1 MTGSDGALL
10 NPLSD
15 AGRTVALR
23 ELPRTLAH
31 IQTLWQKLLYVRWDP
46 QSLELVRRL
55 VHEIRTTGAA
65 LGLAAGADSARKL
78 EQQLQMLQ
86 SRSGPPP
93 ETERSRLQGM
103 LQRLAHALLD
113 AHAEL
118 HEDDAGA
125 VVREPPS
132 VPCAT
137 APVSAA
143 GEQQRRIYI
152 LTDSCRPD
160 EPWVM
165 RLGHAGYRVR
175 LCPELAELRRAMQHA
190 RPAMILA
197 EVALSPG
204 GLSGIEAIDAL
215 QSEFGKDTPVL
226 FMGARGDL
234 DARLAAV
241 RTGAAGYFLK
251 PLDEQEL
258 FRRLE
263 ELQPHKP
270 FNYRVLVV
278 EDEEQLAS
286 AYALVLQQ
294 AGFTAQVLTAPLRIL
309 DVLQQFQPD
318 VVLMD
323 LHLARCSGLELM
335 QLIRQDPAYYAL
347 PILFLSADTD
357 PARHNE
363 VLSQGADLFLLK
375 PIKPAQLVAAI
386 GSRVG
391 RARSLRQRLQWLSQR
406 DALTGLLNR
415 HALRARLDR
424 RLLEWQRQEAPSTT
438 LLYIEPDS
446 FRALRDRLGMAAA
459 DLLLVDLAVWLKD
472 RLSLAADLAHLGD
485 ACFCALFECDATE
498 TRDRAAQLCQAA
510 GETTFDVGRES
521 ISVTL
526 SVGVATPQ
534 LQFRSGEDWLG
545 AAALACDIAHDAGG
559 ARVELQRETAIN
571 VADQE
576 QHARYAQRLREA
588 LRTDGFYCVYQPI
601 VNLHGQPVERYD
613 VLLRLRDGDARE
625 LNVAR
630 MFAVAKAEGLQL
642 AVDRWVVEHV
652 LAVLQ
657 RRVAAGDATVFFIK
671 LSADSLADPAAGEWI
686 VQQVGDAQIDTR
698 QLVFEFTE
706 ADVAAA
712 MLSADRLFARLH
724 ALGCGIALEHFGA
737 AAGTA
742 RVVGRLPVDY
752 VKIDASLIHRPQEW
766 QRIRALLE
774 HSSAAGVQVIAG
786 FVEDAASLAALW
798 QWGVQYI
805 QGNFLQ
811 EPAAALDF
819 DFRDELVE

>member
-1 MTGSDGALL
+1 MTGSDSALL
-10 NPLSD
+10 TPMSD

-23 ELPRTLAH
+23 ELPRKLAH
-31 IQTLWQKLLYVRWDP
+31 IQTLWQKLLYVHWDP

-65 LGLAAGADSARKL
+65 LGLAAGAESARKL

-93 ETERSRLQGM
+93 ETERGRFQGM
-103 LQRLAHALLD
+103 LQRLAHVLLE
-113 AHAEL
+113 AHAGL
-118 HEDDAGA
+118 HEDDAG
-125 VVREPPS
+125 VVVGEPPAIS
-132 VPCAT
+132 DAK

-160 EPWVM
+160 EPWIM

-175 LCPELAELRRAMQHA
+175 LCAELAELRRAMQHA
-190 RPAMILA
+190 RPEMILA
-197 EVALSPG
+197 EVALGAG

-215 QSEFGKDTPVL
+215 HSEFGKDTPVL
-226 FMGARGDL
+226 FIGARGDL
-234 DARLAAV
+234 DARLVAV
-241 RTGAAGYFLK
+241 RAGAAGYFLK

-258 FRRLE
+258 FRCIE
-263 ELQPHKP
+263 ELLPRKP
-270 FNYRVLVV
+270 LNYRVLVV

-294 AGFTAQVLTAPLRIL
+294 AGFTAQVLTTPLRVL
-309 DVLQQFQPD
+309 DALQQFQPD

-323 LHLARCSGLELM
+323 LHLAQCSGLELM
-335 QLIRQDPAYYAL
+335 QLIRQDPAYCAL

-357 PARHNE
+357 PVRHNE
-363 VLSQGADLFLLK
+363 VLSQGAELFLLK
-375 PIKPAQLVAAI
+375 PIKPAQLIAAI

-424 RLLEWQRQEAPSTT
+424 RLLEWQRQETQPAT
-438 LLYIEPDS
+438 LLYIEPDC

-459 DLLLVDLAVWLKD
+459 DLLLADLAVWLKD
-472 RLSLAADLAHLGD
+472 RLSVAADLAHLGE
-485 ACFCALFECDATE
+485 ACFCALLECDAAE
-498 TRDRAAQLCQAA
+498 TRDRAAQICQAA
-510 GETTFDVGRES
+510 GETTFHIGRES
-521 ISVTL
+521 ISITL
-526 SVGVATPQ
+526 SIGVATPQ
-534 LQFRSGEDWLG
+534 MRFRSGEDWLG
-545 AAALACDIAHDAGG
+545 AAAIACDVAHDAGG
-559 ARVELQRETAIN
+559 GRVELQREAAMN
-571 VADQE
+571 VADHE
-576 QHARYAQRLREA
+576 QHARYAQLLREA
-588 LRTDGFYCVYQPI
+588 LRTDGLYCVYQPI
-601 VNLHGQPVERYD
+601 MNLHGQPVERYD
-613 VLLRLRDGDARE
+613 VLLRMRDGDARE
-625 LNVAR
+625 LNVER
-630 MFAVAKAEGLQL
+630 MFAVAKTEGLQL
-642 AVDRWVVEHV
+642 AVDRWVIEHV

-671 LSADSLADPAAGEWI
+671 LSADSLADPAAGAWI
-686 VQQVGDAQIDTR
+686 AQRVEDAQVDTR

-712 MLSADRLFARLH
+712 VLSAGRLFARLH

-752 VKIDASLIHRPQEW
+752 VKIDASLIRRPQEW

-811 EPAAALDF
+811 APAAALDF

>member
-10 NPLSD
+10 NPVSD

-23 ELPRTLAH
+23 ELPRRLAH
-31 IQTLWQKLLYVRWDP
+31 IQTLWQKLLYVHWDP

-55 VHEIRTTGAA
+55 VHEIRTTAAA

-78 EQQLQMLQ
+78 EQQLQTLQ

-93 ETERSRLQGM
+93 ETERGRLQGM
-103 LQRLAHALLD
+103 LQRLAHALLE

-118 HEDDAGA
+118 HDDDAGA
-125 VVREPPS
+125 VVREPPA
-132 VPCAT
+132 VPCPT
-137 APVSAA
+137 TPVPAA
-143 GEQQRRIYI
+143 ADQQRRIYI

-160 EPWVM
+160 EAWIM
-165 RLGHAGYRVR
+165 RLGHAGYRVH
-175 LCPELAELRRAMQHA
+175 LCPGLAELRRAMLHA
-190 RPAMILA
+190 RPQAILA
-197 EVALSPG
+197 EVALGAG

-215 QSEFGKDTPVL
+215 QSEFGKDAPVL
-226 FMGARGDL
+226 FIAARGDL

-241 RTGAAGYFLK
+241 RAGGAGYFLK

-258 FRRLE
+258 FRCIE
-263 ELQPHKP
+263 ELLPHKP
-270 FNYRVLVV
+270 LNYRVLVV

-294 AGFTAQVLTAPLRIL
+294 AGFTAQVLTAPLRVL

-323 LHLARCSGLELM
+323 LHLAQCSGLELM

-347 PILFLSADTD
+347 PILFLSGDTD
-357 PARHNE
+357 PVRHNE
-363 VLSQGADLFLLK
+363 VLSQGAELFLLK

-424 RLLEWQRQEAPSTT
+424 RLLEWQRQEAPPAT

-472 RLSLAADLAHLGD
+472 RLSVAADLAHLGE

-498 TRDRAAQLCQAA
+498 ARDRAAQLCQAA
-510 GETTFDVGRES
+510 GETTFGIGPES
-521 ISVTL
+521 VSVTL
-526 SVGVATPQ
+526 SIGVATPQ
-534 LQFRSGEDWLG
+534 MRFSSGEDWLG
-545 AAALACDIAHDAGG
+545 AAALACDNARDAGG
-559 ARVELQRETAIN
+559 GRVELQREAAIN
-571 VADQE
+571 VADHE
-576 QHARYAQRLREA
+576 QHARYAQLLCEA

-601 VNLHGQPVERYD
+601 MSLQGQPVERYD
-613 VLLRLRDGDARE
+613 VLLRMRDSDARE
-625 LNVAR
+625 LNVER
-630 MFAVAKAEGLQL
+630 MFAVAKMEGLQT
-642 AVDRWVVEHV
+642 AVDRWVIEHV

-671 LSADSLADPAAGEWI
+671 LSAGSLGDPAAGAWI
-686 VQQVGDAQIDTR
+686 AQRVGEAQIDTR

-712 MLSADRLFARLH
+712 VLSAGRLFARLH
-724 ALGCGIALEHFGA
+724 GLGCGIALEHFGA
-737 AAGTA
+737 SAGTA

-752 VKIDASLIHRPQEW
+752 VKIDASLIRRPQEW

-819 DFRDELVE
+819 DFRDEVLE